1 MPIIKSISGIRGTL
15 GEKPGEGLD
24 PLLVVQYCLAY
35 ATWLKRSHSAKKP
48 LVVLGRDGRVSGEVL
63 ENLVCASL
71 QAAGIDVIMTGHT
84 TTPTIEMA
92 VVFAKADGGII
103 LTASHNPANW
113 NALKFFNEN
122 GEFISPE
129 TGRMLLEMVGKTD
142 FEMAAESELGSKTIN
157 HNYLKEHVD
166 AVIQMPVVNRKAI
179 AEANFTVVADVI
191 NSTGGIILPM
201 LFDALGV
208 KYKILFGDCNGKFEH
223 NPEPLPGHLTALSKA
238 VTEMKADMGISV
250 DPDVDRLAL
259 VCEDGKMFGEE
270 YTLVAAADHILTYQ
284 QGNTVSNLSSTQA
297 LRDVT
302 EARGGQYTGAAVGEV
317 NVVNMMKETGA
328 VIGGEGNGGVI
339 YPGLHYGR
347 DALVGIAL
355 ILSLMAE
362 RKKTL
367 SQLKAEYP
375 AYFMSKNRVDL
386 KPGTDVDGILSNIEE
401 QVKHQCSS
409 MNTIDGL
416 KIEFG
421 HEWVHLR
428 KSNTEPII
436 RIYTE
441 SRSEAEADALATRF
455 VALIEKIA

>member
-24 PLLVVQYCLAY
+24 PLLIVQYCLAY
-35 ATWLKRSHSAKKP
+35 ATWLKRNRKSQRIN
-48 LVVLGRDGRVSGEVL
+48 VVVGRDGRVSGEVL
-63 ENLVCASL
+63 ESLVVSAMR
-71 QAAGIDVIMTGHT
+71 AAGIDVIKTGHT

-92 VVFAKADGGII
+92 VIFAKADGGII

-113 NALKFFNEN
+113 NALKFFNEK

-129 TGRMLLEMVGKTD
+129 TGRILLEMVETSD
-142 FEMAAESELGSKTIN
+142 FEMAAEHELGTKKVN

-166 AVIQMPVVNRKAI
+166 AVINMPVVNRKAI

-208 KYKILFGDCNGKFEH
+208 KYKILFGDCSGKFAH
-223 NPEPLPGHLTALSKA
+223 NPEPLPGHLTVLSEA
-238 VTEMKADMGISV
+238 VIEMKADMGISV

-259 VCEDGKMFGEE
+259 VCDDGKMFGEE
-270 YTLVAAADHILTYQ
+270 YTLVAAADHILSHKT
-284 QGNTVSNLSSTQA
+284 GNTVSNLSSTQA

-317 NVVNMMKETGA
+317 NVVNMMKETDA
-328 VIGGEGNGGVI
+328 IIGGEGNGGVI

-362 RKKTL
+362 RKKSL
-367 SQLKAEYP
+367 SQLKAGYP

-386 KPGTDVDGILSNIEE
+386 KPGTDVDGILRKIEE
-401 QVKHQCSS
+401 QVKDQCKDI
-409 MNTIDGL
+409 NKVDGL
-416 KIEFG
+416 KLEFG
-421 HEWVHLR
+421 HEWAHLR

-441 SRSEAEADALATRF
+441 SRTEAEADALAKKF
-455 VALIEKIA
+455 VELIERNA